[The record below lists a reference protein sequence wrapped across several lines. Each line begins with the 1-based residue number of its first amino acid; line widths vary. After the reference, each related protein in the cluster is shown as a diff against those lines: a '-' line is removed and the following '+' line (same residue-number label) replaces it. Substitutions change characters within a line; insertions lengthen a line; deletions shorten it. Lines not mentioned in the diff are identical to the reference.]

1 MSSSDCPK
9 CQGPRDAK
17 ALYCPFCGIVFSRYV
32 AGPPPPPVDAGPPV
46 FAPLAPAAADFAAVA
61 ASPAVAETLYEGPVA
76 PAVDRAWNPYQ
87 GPGAQPIP
95 RFPAIP
101 SYDLATR
108 GSRLVAQL
116 LNLLVIV
123 GILFAG
129 AFLGSFLASAIG
141 SAEAS
146 AAIMI
151 LGVGLPLALLLIYN
165 LRLLAESGQSLGKK
179 WMGIRIV
186 RSNGEK
192 AVLSQILIMRYLPIQ
207 LIGAIPILG
216 PIVGLIDLLMIFGD
230 EQRCLHDRIAD
241 TLVVRG

>member
-32 AGPPPPPVDAGPPV
+32 AGPPPPPVDAGPPG
-46 FAPLAPAAADFAAVA
+46 FAPLAPAASGFVA
-61 ASPAVAETLYEGPVA
+61 APAMAAVAETLYEGPA
-76 PAVDRAWNPYQ
+76 PPAVDRAWNPYQ
-87 GPGAQPIP
+87 GPGAEPIP
-95 RFPAIP
+95 RFSAIP

-146 AAIMI
+146 GTIMI
-151 LGVGLPLALLLIYN
+151 VGVGLPLALLLIYN

-192 AVLSQILIMRYLPIQ
+192 AALSQILIMRYLPIQ
-207 LIGAIPILG
+207 LISAIPILG
-216 PIVGLIDLLMIFGD
+216 PIVGMIDLLMIFGD